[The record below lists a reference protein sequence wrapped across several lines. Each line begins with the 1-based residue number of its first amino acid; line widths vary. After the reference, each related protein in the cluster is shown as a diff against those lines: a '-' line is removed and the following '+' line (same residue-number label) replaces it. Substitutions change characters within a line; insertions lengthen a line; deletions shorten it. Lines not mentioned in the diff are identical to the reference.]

1 MQYRPKLMDMD
12 EDVVVIVE
20 EIPNTIVFMATIH
33 QILKKGK
40 PHRNHEN
47 NFYRCGMKRHWLRTC
62 RTLKHLVDLYQT
74 LIKAKGK
81 KIDMN
86 FINSDG
92 LDLTYYDIDF
102 FGGPIE
108 KTYYLINDEKINIDK
123 CYFIYQII

>member
-1 MQYRPKLMDMD
+1 MDMD

-40 PHRNHEN
+40 PPRNHEN
-47 NFYRCGMKRHWLRTC
+47 NFYRCGMKGHWLRTC
-62 RTLKHLVDLYQT
+62 RMLKHLVDLYQT
-74 LIKAKGK
+74 SIKAKGK

-86 FINSDG
+86 FINGDG

-108 KTYYLINDEKINIDK
+108 KTYYLINDEKINID
-123 CYFIYQII
+123 